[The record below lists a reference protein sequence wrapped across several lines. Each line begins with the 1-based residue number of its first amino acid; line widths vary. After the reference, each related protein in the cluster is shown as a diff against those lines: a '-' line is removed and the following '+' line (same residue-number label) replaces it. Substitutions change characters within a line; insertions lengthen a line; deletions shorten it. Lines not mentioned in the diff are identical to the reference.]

1 MPQFHPSMILFKDL
15 VIKQKPLPTLK
26 GNFSQNKIKFSCILY
41 SDFFKTLKLQAKT
54 PSEL

>member
-26 GNFSQNKIKFSCILY
+26 ENFSQNKFKF
-41 SDFFKTLKLQAKT
+41 FFLAYCTQTSLKL
-54 PSEL
+54 